1 MHPLGDLTQ
10 PMSVPAREPTSA
22 PVGRRIPRRLVALG
36 LIGLAIVLLG
46 ALVIQRDASG
56 PGSSSTVETF
66 NPAPASLLTT
76 LRTVPAAVFD
86 TVGTDSP
93 TVPVEALQPTGSRGM
108 WAASDP
114 SGSLKPVVFFY
125 GAEFAPYAAAE
136 RWPLVV
142 ALSRFGT
149 FTQLG
154 EVQSSLTTAFS
165 DLATFTFWQV
175 KYSSPYLALQSV
187 ERYSALNP
195 TGGRYLGLESPDA
208 QQAAAVAAFSPR
220 GSRTFAL
227 VDIGGRWVLSGASFT
242 PGALDGLTQD
252 QIAGDLT
259 SPASP
264 LAQAVVAS
272 ANEISA
278 SICSVDQERPGS
290 VCHSRGVE
298 AAARLLSGETPGSG
312 SSSDAASDSDSG
324 SGSG

>member
-1 MHPLGDLTQ
+1 MHPLGNLTQ

-56 PGSSSTVETF
+56 PGSSSPTVETF
-66 NPAPASLLTT
+66 NPAPSSLLTS
-76 LRTVPAAVFD
+76 LKTVPAAVFD
-86 TVGTDSP
+86 TVGTNSP
-93 TVPVEALQPTGSRGM
+93 TVPVEAPQPTGSRGL
-108 WAASDP
+108 WAVSDA

-125 GAEFAPYAAAE
+125 GAEFAPYAATE

-154 EVQSSLTTAFS
+154 EVQSSLTTAFPNLS
-165 DLATFTFWQV
+165 TFTFWQV
-175 KYSSPYLALQSV
+175 RYSSPYLALQSV

-208 QQAAAVAAFSPR
+208 RQAAAVAAFSPR
-220 GSRTFAL
+220 GSPTFAL
-227 VDIGGRWVLSGASFT
+227 VDVGGRWVLSGASFT
-242 PGALDGLTQD
+242 PGALEGLTQD

-298 AAARLLSGETPGSG
+298 AAARLLGAESLARARAR
-312 SSSDAASDSDSG
+312 AA
-324 SGSG
+324 

>member
-1 MHPLGDLTQ
+1 MT
-10 PMSVPAREPTSA
+10 VPARELTSA
-22 PVGRRIPRRLVALG
+22 PVGRRFPRRLVALV

-66 NPAPASLLTT
+66 NPAPASLITSLGA
-76 LRTVPAAVFD
+76 VPAKVFD

-93 TVPVEALQPTGSRGM
+93 SVPVEALHPTGRDGL
-108 WAASDP
+108 WTAADA
-114 SGSLKPVVFFY
+114 SGSTKPVVFFY

-136 RWPLVV
+136 RWPLIV

-154 EVQSSLTTAFS
+154 EVQSSPTTAFA
-165 DLATFTFWQV
+165 DLATFTFWQE
-175 KYSSPYLALQSV
+175 KYSSSYLVLQTV
-187 ERYSALNP
+187 ERFSSLNP
-195 TGGRYLGLESPDA
+195 TGARYLGLEAPDA
-208 QQAAAVAAFSPR
+208 RQAATVATYSP

-227 VDIGGRWVLSGASFT
+227 VDVGGRWVLAGASFT
-242 PGALDGLTQD
+242 PGALDGLTQS

-264 LAQAVVAS
+264 LAQAVLAS

-278 SICSVDQERPGS
+278 AICSVDQERPGS
-290 VCHSRGVE
+290 VCHSRGVME
-298 AAARLLSGETPGSG
+298 ADRLLGGEGQS
-312 SSSDAASDSDSG
+312 
-324 SGSG
+324 